1 MLRKAV
7 IVAGAAGSDEAVGAV
22 LPRYAFAPAVTA
34 PTLAQALVRVRAEQV
49 DLLIVPL
56 QASGN
61 DIAALER
68 EIPRLPGTFVI
79 GTSPDA
85 DPSLIL
91 RAMRAGV
98 HEFLVYP
105 PTADDLAAAVDRMV
119 RRSQPAT
126 GKRATFAVYSAKG
139 GVGTTSVALNLA
151 YALGRNEP
159 GANVVLADFVV
170 SGGDVAVML
179 DQRPSYD
186 VGDLA
191 LKLGQVDG
199 ALLDSLLART
209 KSGVSVLPASER
221 IETLE
226 LVDGN
231 AATAII
237 KALRA
242 HFTYTV
248 VDCEHH
254 PTDRTLTAFDAA
266 DRIVV
271 VTQLNVAAVRSAQ
284 RTLALFR
291 RLGYDD
297 DKIVVVANRAQPS
310 DLISA
315 DDAARVLE
323 RELFWRLPND
333 YRASEAALTRGVPVL
348 ESDPASALARAYL
361 TLAAK
366 LGVGDDADAPRPP
379 ERSAPGS
386 RLRSDL
392 QPRKK

>member
-1 MLRKAV
+1 
-7 IVAGAAGSDEAVGAV
+7 
-22 LPRYAFAPAVTA
+22 
-34 PTLAQALVRVRAEQV
+34 
-49 DLLIVPL
+49 
-56 QASGN
+56 
-61 DIAALER
+61 
-68 EIPRLPGTFVI
+68 
-79 GTSPDA
+79 
-85 DPSLIL
+85 
-91 RAMRAGV
+91 MRAGV

-119 RRSQPAT
+119 RRSQPET

-242 HFTYTV
+242 HFSYTV

-271 VTQLNVAAVRSAQ
+271 VTQLNVAAIRSAQ

-333 YRASEAALTRGVPVL
+333 YKASEAALTRGVPVL

-366 LGVGDDADAPRPP
+366 LGVGDAADAPAATPA
-379 ERSAPGS
+379 APQGS
-386 RLRSDL
+386 RFGRIFS
-392 QPRKK
+392 RGKK

>member
-105 PTADDLAAAVDRMV
+105 PSADDLAAAVDRMV

-139 GVGTTSVALNLA
+139 GVGTTSVALNLGLRA
-151 YALGRNEP
+151 A
-159 GANVVLADFVV
+159 GAT
-170 SGGDVAVML
+170 S
-179 DQRPSYD
+179 P
-186 VGDLA
+186 
-191 LKLGQVDG
+191 
-199 ALLDSLLART
+199 ART
-209 KSGVSVLPASER
+209 WCS
-221 IETLE
+221 
-226 LVDGN
+226 
-231 AATAII
+231 
-237 KALRA
+237 
-242 HFTYTV
+242 
-248 VDCEHH
+248 
-254 PTDRTLTAFDAA
+254 PT
-266 DRIVV
+266 
-271 VTQLNVAAVRSAQ
+271 S
-284 RTLALFR
+284 
-291 RLGYDD
+291 
-297 DKIVVVANRAQPS
+297 
-310 DLISA
+310 
-315 DDAARVLE
+315 
-323 RELFWRLPND
+323 W
-333 YRASEAALTRGVPVL
+333 
-348 ESDPASALARAYL
+348 
-361 TLAAK
+361 
-366 LGVGDDADAPRPP
+366 
-379 ERSAPGS
+379 
-386 RLRSDL
+386 
-392 QPRKK
+392 

>member
-1 MLRKAV
+1 VAVVFLAVPNPESMLRKAV
-7 IVAGAAGSDEAVGAV
+7 IVAGAAGPTRRSRRCCPGT
-22 LPRYAFAPAVTA
+22 AFAPPMAA

-209 KSGVSVLPASER
+209 KSGCRCSP
-221 IETLE
+221 
-226 LVDGN
+226 
-231 AATAII
+231 
-237 KALRA
+237 
-242 HFTYTV
+242 
-248 VDCEHH
+248 
-254 PTDRTLTAFDAA
+254 P
-266 DRIVV
+266 
-271 VTQLNVAAVRSAQ
+271 RSAS
-284 RTLALFR
+284 RPWSSWTA
-291 RLGYDD
+291 
-297 DKIVVVANRAQPS
+297 
-310 DLISA
+310 
-315 DDAARVLE
+315 
-323 RELFWRLPND
+323 
-333 YRASEAALTRGVPVL
+333 T
-348 ESDPASALARAYL
+348 
-361 TLAAK
+361 
-366 LGVGDDADAPRPP
+366 PRPP
-379 ERSAPGS
+379 SSRRSAPTS
-386 RLRSDL
+386 PIRWWTASTTPPTAR
-392 QPRKK
+392 